1 MNERATGQDD
11 EEDDLRQWR
20 NGVTAHHPQPH
31 KVIETIILGFVK
43 KAGIAGWYGYGAGE
57 PVKGANESAIRRKS
71 GSPKSFAAAVDCNLD
86 KVCVGGVVD
95 LAGRQGIHPQE

>member
-1 MNERATGQDD
+1 MIR
-11 EEDDLRQWR
+11 LWCR
-20 NGVTAHHPQPH
+20 
-31 KVIETIILGFVK
+31 
-43 KAGIAGWYGYGAGE
+43 E

-95 LAGRQGIHPQE
+95 VAGRQGIHPQE